1 MNHYRPQ
8 HVSPVVKMNDYF
20 MNEEKTSKMKLIED
34 KVKRLKSELKNS
46 LSTMKNWLCLFFNS

>member
-8 HVSPVVKMNDYF
+8 HVSPAVKMNDYF

-46 LSTMKNWLCLFFNS
+46 LSTMKN